1 MKRLHIALAILCTL
15 FAAACL
21 PVTSKTPVGTTTG
34 LGTDTALY
42 GTWKGYSAE
51 DHTLVYLH
59 VLRPK
64 NNEAISAVMVGT
76 GTDKDEGTIMLVELR
91 TAALGDNHFMNVI
104 KFFTKDENGETA
116 NALKDAS
123 IPLLY
128 RFGKNHSLTLYLL
141 DEDKTKEAIAAG
153 KLQGTVES
161 GNFGD
166 VKITSDAAALDA
178 FMATPEAAKLFK
190 LFVVLKKAE

>member
-1 MKRLHIALAILCTL
+1 MKRLFAILCTL
-15 FAAACL
+15 LAAACL
-21 PVTSKTPVGTTTG
+21 PVSSKTPIGTTAG
-34 LGTDTALY
+34 LGSDAALY

-51 DHTLVYLH
+51 DHSPVYLH
-59 VLRPK
+59 ILRSKSGEATQAVL
-64 NNEAISAVMVGT
+64 VGT
-76 GTDKDEGTIMLVELR
+76 GTDKEDGSIMLVELR
-91 TAALGDNHFMNVI
+91 TATLGDNHYMNVMT
-104 KFFTKDENGETA
+104 FFTKDQNGETA
-116 NALKDAS
+116 NSLKDAS
-123 IPLLY
+123 VPLLY

-153 KLQGTVES
+153 KLQGSVES

-190 LFVVLKKAE
+190 PFVVLKKAE

>member
-1 MKRLHIALAILCTL
+1 MKRLLAVLCTL
-15 FAAACL
+15 FVAACL
-21 PVTSKTPVGTTTG
+21 PVSSKTPVGTTSG
-34 LGTDTALY
+34 LGNDAALY

-51 DHTLVYLH
+51 DHTPVYLH
-59 VLRPK
+59 VLRSK
-64 NNEAISAVMVGT
+64 NDEAISAVMVGT
-76 GTDKDEGTIMLVELR
+76 GSDKDAGTIMLVELR
-91 TAALGDNHFMNVI
+91 TAALGDNRFMNVI

-116 NALKDAS
+116 NSLKDAS

-153 KLQGTVES
+153 KLQGSVES

-190 LFVVLKKAE
+190 PFVVLKKAE

>member
-34 LGTDTALY
+34 LGSDTALY

-141 DEDKTKEAIAAG
+141 DEDKTKEAITSG
-153 KLQGTVES
+153 KLQGIVES